1 MCELFALDANKD
13 IDITDYLRIFYSHS
27 NNHPNGWGLAYLDD
41 DNKVLYKEAVKA
53 DDSNLLNCILSD
65 RVITKKLLAHIRL
78 ATLGDMTKCNC
89 HPFEKK
95 DNNDRTWTLIH
106 NGTIFNFPPLNDYKD
121 IQRGQT
127 DSERL
132 LYYIIDCINKK
143 ENNEKLNDLQLCEYM
158 DTLIHRLSKNNK
170 LNLILANDKIMF
182 IHSNCKESLYY
193 LDKKD
198 YILISTLALCDD
210 DWMEVDLNTLY
221 AIGNAEIIFSGRKHE
236 NEYVISED
244 NVNFILD
251 SLSDEALEELL
262 ASYGSIE
269 NIKNQIHNS
278 HK

>member
-1 MCELFALDANKD
+1 MGQSVIDLDSALD
-13 IDITDYLRIFYSHS
+13 F
-27 NNHPNGWGLAYLDD
+27 
-41 DNKVLYKEAVKA
+41 V
-53 DDSNLLNCILSD
+53 
-65 RVITKKLLAHIRL
+65 
-78 ATLGDMTKCNC
+78 
-89 HPFEKK
+89 
-95 DNNDRTWTLIH
+95 
-106 NGTIFNFPPLNDYKD
+106 
-121 IQRGQT
+121 
-127 DSERL
+127 
-132 LYYIIDCINKK
+132 

-158 DTLIHRLSKNNK
+158 DTLIHKLSKNNK
-170 LNLILANDKIMF
+170 LNLILANDEIMF

-251 SLSDEALEELL
+251 NLSDEALEELL